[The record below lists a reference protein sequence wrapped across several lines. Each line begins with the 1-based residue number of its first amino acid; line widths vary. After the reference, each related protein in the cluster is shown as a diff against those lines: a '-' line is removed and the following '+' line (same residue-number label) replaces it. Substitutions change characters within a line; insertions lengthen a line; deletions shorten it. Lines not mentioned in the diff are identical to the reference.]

1 MSEELKDILAEGG
14 GLDRNEAALLVK
26 NIRELSRAERR
37 VFFSS
42 IKTREKELK
51 LLLREKYAALDS
63 QEKEKWINATVD
75 SMLARKGDPDLT
87 DSMVMDVIG
96 RLELYN
102 ILRERSENQGVK
114 LSALANFGG
123 LSMVLYFVVIVTAII
138 LYVYYS

>member
-63 QEKEKWINATVD
+63 QEKEKWINATVE

-102 ILRERSENQGVK
+102 KLRERSENQGVK

-123 LSMVLYFVVIVTAII
+123 LSMVLYMVVIVTAII
-138 LYVYYS
+138 LYLYYS